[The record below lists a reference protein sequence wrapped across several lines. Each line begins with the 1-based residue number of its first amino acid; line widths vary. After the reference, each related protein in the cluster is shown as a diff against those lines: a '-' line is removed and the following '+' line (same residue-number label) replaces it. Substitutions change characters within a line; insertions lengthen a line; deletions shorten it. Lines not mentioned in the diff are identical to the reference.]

1 MPNSFGPTLLQR
13 VCVETEEDEMPR
25 EQKTLQELFRAE
37 ALSFPKYALNEPP
50 ARTRLHQNEM
60 LLLTQSEREELI
72 SVLARSAENSSAIN
86 TYPSLQPERLLAA
99 FAHSLNVSTD
109 NIEVT
114 AGSSQALTLLA
125 EALFAAGRRVAITAP
140 SFSLYAHLARLYGSD
155 VTPIDLDE
163 NFEFSPR
170 NLFSAQVLESDVAII
185 CSPNNPTGTTL
196 SYETILEFADQFK
209 GVLVVDEAYFE
220 FFAPQGGVSCVGLAT
235 QRNNVIVLRTMS
247 KAWAGA
253 GLRVGAMVAH
263 RDVISIF
270 SALKPPYSIAWPSEV
285 MAAYL
290 LSEKAEETAVR
301 VQTTISQLDELQ
313 AALKGLRAVE
323 CLADSKA
330 NFVFFKTSQ
339 AARLEDSLVR
349 KGFLIRR
356 YSGGRLNDCVRI
368 SMPPSEYF
376 ESLKTS
382 LLEVLS

>member
-1 MPNSFGPTLLQR
+1 MPNSFGRTLLQR
-13 VCVETEEDEMPR
+13 VCVETEEDEMPK

-72 SVLARSAENSSAIN
+72 SVLARSAENGSAIN
-86 TYPSLQPERLLAA
+86 TYPSLQPERLLTA
-99 FAHSLNVSTD
+99 FARSLNVSPD

-220 FFAPQGGVSCVGLAT
+220 FFAPRGGVSCVGLAT
-235 QRNNVIVLRTMS
+235 HRNNVIVLRTMS

-263 RDVISIF
+263 RDVMSIF

-313 AALKGLRAVE
+313 AALKGLGAVE

-339 AARLEDSLVR
+339 AARLEDSLVQ

>member
-1 MPNSFGPTLLQR
+1 
-13 VCVETEEDEMPR
+13 MPR
-25 EQKTLQELFRAE
+25 VQRSLNELFRAE

-60 LLLTQSEREELI
+60 LLLSQSERNELI
-72 SVLARSAENSSAIN
+72 SVLARSAENSAAIN
-86 TYPSLQPERLLAA
+86 TYPSLQPERLLSA
-99 FAHSLNVSTD
+99 FARSLDVSPE

-125 EALFAAGRRVAITAP
+125 EALFASGRRVAITAP
-140 SFSLYAHLARLYGSD
+140 SFSLYAHLARLYGSA
-155 VTPIDLDE
+155 VTPIELDE

-170 NLFSAQVLESDVAII
+170 SLFCAQVLDSDVAII

-220 FFAPQGGVSCVGLAT
+220 FFAPRGGVSCVELAT

-263 RDVISIF
+263 RDVISLF

-290 LSEKAEETAVR
+290 LSEKVQETAAR
-301 VQTTISQLDELQ
+301 VQTTIAQVNELQ
-313 AALKGLRAVE
+313 ALIKGFPAVE

-330 NFVFFKTSQ
+330 NFVFFKTSR
-339 AARLEDSLVR
+339 AARLEEELVR

-368 SMPPSEYF
+368 SMPPSEQI
-376 ESLKTS
+376 ECLKNSLS
-382 LLEVLS
+382 EVLS

>member
-1 MPNSFGPTLLQR
+1 
-13 VCVETEEDEMPR
+13 MPR
-25 EQKTLQELFRAE
+25 EQKTLNELFRAE

-72 SVLARSAENSSAIN
+72 AVLARSAENGFAIN
-86 TYPSLQPERLLAA
+86 TYPSLQPERLLSA
-99 FAHSLNVSTD
+99 FARSLDVSPE

-125 EALFAAGRRVAITAP
+125 ESLFASGRRVAITSP
-140 SFSLYAHLARLYGSD
+140 SFSLYAHLARLYGSE
-155 VTPIDLDE
+155 VTPIELDE

-170 NLFSAQVLESDVAII
+170 SLFSAQVLDSDVAII
-185 CSPNNPTGTTL
+185 CSPNNPTGTTM

-270 SALKPPYSIAWPSEV
+270 SALKPPYSIAWPSEI

-290 LSEKAEETAVR
+290 LSEKVKETQSR
-301 VQTTISQLDELQ
+301 VQTTIAQVGDLQ
-313 AALKGLRAVE
+313 TLLKSFPAVE
-323 CLADSKA
+323 CLADSRA
-330 NFVFFKTSQ
+330 NFVFFRTTQ
-339 AARLEDSLVR
+339 AAQLEDALVR

-356 YSGGRLNDCVRI
+356 YTGGRLNDCVRI
-368 SMPPSEYF
+368 SMPPSEQF
-376 ESLKTS
+376 ECLKTS
-382 LLEVLS
+382 LSEVLS